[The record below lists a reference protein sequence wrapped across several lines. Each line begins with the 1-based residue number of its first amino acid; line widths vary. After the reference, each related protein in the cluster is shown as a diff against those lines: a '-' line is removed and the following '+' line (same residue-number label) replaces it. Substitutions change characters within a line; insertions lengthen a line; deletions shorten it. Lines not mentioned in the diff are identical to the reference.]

1 MEVVV
6 EGVVA
11 EVEVEEVEEVE
22 VEGLCSKVNSLA
34 ISTNLSAALDPTLLA
49 LLLLPLE
56 SVDSVVL
63 RWILE
68 GVASD
73 SREEEQDED
82 EKCRGSRI
90 GLLLLLVVMDLVVD
104 WMIRLEFNDGI
115 LFSMLIIV
123 EIEAV
128 VSQEEE
134 QEQENK
140 KMKNSTLV
148 FGLTTNDNNTLE
160 YGKFIPSTRSHLTLT
175 HTVYDHAEWNCI
187 HQLPKYIHTWTA
199 QAILSLSISISISIS
214 N

>member
-90 GLLLLLVVMDLVVD
+90 GLLLLVVMDLVVD

-128 VSQEEE
+128 VSQRGGARARE
-134 QEQENK
+134 
-140 KMKNSTLV
+140 
-148 FGLTTNDNNTLE
+148 
-160 YGKFIPSTRSHLTLT
+160 
-175 HTVYDHAEWNCI
+175 
-187 HQLPKYIHTWTA
+187 
-199 QAILSLSISISISIS
+199 
-214 N
+214 